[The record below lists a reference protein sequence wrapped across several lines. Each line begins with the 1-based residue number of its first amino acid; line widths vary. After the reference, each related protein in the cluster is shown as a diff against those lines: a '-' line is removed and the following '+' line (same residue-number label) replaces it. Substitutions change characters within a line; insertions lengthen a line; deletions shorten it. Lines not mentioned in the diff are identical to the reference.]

1 MNYYINNANL
11 FKLNLLL
18 YEYKLHPSN
27 ICIQY
32 ILSRDGK
39 LLEQKMR
46 GTSKFGKL
54 SLILKHKTHFFF
66 NFNLENTKR

>member
-18 YEYKLHPSN
+18 YEYKLH
-27 ICIQY
+27 
-32 ILSRDGK
+32 LSYLLRDGK

-46 GTSKFGKL
+46 GTLKIGKL
-54 SLILKHKTHFFF
+54 NLILMHKTLFFQF
-66 NFNLENTKR
+66 ENTKH